1 MVIRPLGS
9 PLGVYFLGWSG
20 RDDAWDDSEDP
31 SDTNPAEWE
40 ALHQRL
46 DEYLR
51 GHGRSDSQGNGD
63 YFLFDEDYG
72 GPQQS
77 LTIHRIEFLTHGL
90 VKGIQ
95 DVLRDGYQDWSVFV
109 SLDLLPSVE
118 GVASDGI
125 DIYADRVVEKWDR
138 ALLAGRLGKRFKF

>member
-1 MVIRPLGS
+1 MVERRHGH
-9 PLGVYFLGWSG
+9 
-20 RDDAWDDSEDP
+20 
-31 SDTNPAEWE
+31 PAPGIAVGGLFPGLERSQRR
-40 ALHQRL
+40 QRL

-77 LTIHRIEFLTHGL
+77 LTIYRIEFLTHGL

-109 SLDLLPSVE
+109 SLDLLPPVE

-125 DIYADRVVEKWDR
+125 DIYADRVVEKWDC